1 METYV
6 HIKKICTQSIKVKI
20 DKLDFLKIKNIWST
34 KDPVKRM
41 EKQSTEWEKMF
52 ASHVSDK

>member
-1 METYV
+1 MSTL
-6 HIKKICTQSIKVKI
+6 KKICTQSIKVKI
-20 DKLDFLKIKNIWST
+20 DKLDFLKIKIIWST

-41 EKQSTEWEKMF
+41 ERQSTEWEKMF